1 MFRLVRW
8 SALFCAPAL
17 TLLLTETALARMPGY
32 LLFGPP
38 NIARAETPN
47 PSRLRQYVY
56 QHQLPSKGP
65 KWQPP
70 SPRPR
75 AYAYGWFG
83 ARPQPQFQNRGSYY
97 GNYRY
102 SGSY

>member
-8 SALFCAPAL
+8 PAL
-17 TLLLTETALARMPGY
+17 VCALAILLGSTQTAVARMPGY
-32 LLFGPP
+32 LFFGPP
-38 NIARAETPN
+38 NIARPN
-47 PSRLRQYVY
+47 SSYAPPQGRFFQS
-56 QHQLPSKGP
+56 HQPQVKGP

-70 SPRPR
+70 RAAPR

-83 ARPQPQFQNRGSYY
+83 ARPQPQLQVRGSYY

-102 SGSY
+102 AGSY